1 MNESAV
7 RQEISQTCALLI
19 RAKRNTLKRMSVEL
33 SPGSVI
39 HPAYLQK
46 KAMVSGTIRLDEL
59 LRGCLSAPVEVANGY
74 WNIILEQYSCIRPK
88 PTYRQLAA
96 MFYGIMW
103 NGIAYD
109 LLRYTGVRIPEPY
122 KWHDFRRSNLS
133 EYLDPSQLPSA
144 FILEPMSL
152 YSTMQDI
159 LMLNL
164 EQLPAFELHLMR
176 RILLDEVLYQ
186 AIELD
191 VEFITDSI
199 KTILSLSMPVRFP
212 AKWYRSTMHK
222 SIANQ
227 LGTKYLN
234 NSTPA

>member
-7 RQEISQTCALLI
+7 RQEISQKCAMLI
-19 RAKRNTLKRMSVEL
+19 RAKRNTLKRMSVDL
-33 SPGSVI
+33 SHAAVI

-46 KAMVSGTIRLDEL
+46 KAMISGTIRLDDL

-88 PTYRQLAA
+88 PTCRQLAA

-103 NGIAYD
+103 SGIAYD
-109 LLRYTGVRIPEPY
+109 LLRYTGVRIPEPH
-122 KWHDFRRSNLS
+122 KWHGYRWSNLS
-133 EYLDPSQLPSA
+133 EYLDPSVLPSA
-144 FILEPMSL
+144 FILDPMSL

-164 EQLPAFELHLMR
+164 EQLPPFELHFLR

-186 AIELD
+186 AVDLD

-199 KTILSLSMPVRFP
+199 KTILSVSMPVRFP
-212 AKWYRSTMHK
+212 AKWYRSGLHT

-227 LGTKYLN
+227 LAVKHG
-234 NSTPA
+234 NSSATA